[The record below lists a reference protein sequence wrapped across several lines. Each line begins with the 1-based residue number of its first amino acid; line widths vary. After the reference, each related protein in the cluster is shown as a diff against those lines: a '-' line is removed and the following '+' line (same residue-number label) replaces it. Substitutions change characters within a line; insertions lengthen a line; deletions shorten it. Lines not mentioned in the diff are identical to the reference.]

1 MNGRILGL
9 GLSVLAIMSGTIGA
23 QGQDSL
29 EVKADSLYHT
39 YNFSRAKSIY
49 RNLIPMENSPEVK
62 KRLELKAIACD
73 NGENLLQFVEEPK
86 VVARQSL
93 SRKDFFLYY
102 PDADKSGSF
111 IQAPRNMPGMGDT
124 IYFPSSASTLYFS
137 AKDAKGKWSIH
148 VTKKGAD
155 DIWSAPEVLGSNI
168 TSSGNDIF
176 PFVSPDG
183 KKLYFSSDGHYGAGG
198 YDLYVSEWSE
208 SANDWGVAQNMGF
221 PYSSPSD
228 DLFFY
233 MTPDGKFAVF
243 SSTRNWDSPTR
254 RTRSA
259 DRVTSYVI
267 EYEENPLKHPATPQ
281 EACSI
286 ARLRLA
292 TTQDERADAEKETV
306 NKELIGLQKDSELI
320 KVDSTLLSETK
331 KYKRISLQYR
341 GLQRKNKQL
350 QKEIERTRSAY
361 AEFQNIPDMRD
372 TLAAIAASIEKQEA
386 EIFSVGEQIQ
396 SVSKEML
403 AAEEAFI
410 SKGVMIPDFTNAA
423 ISENNTS
430 AAPLTDK
437 ENKTDLSEFLTHK
450 ADVQKGD
457 FMKVEEPVRIVDL
470 SFRVEKNSELVDV
483 ADLPDGL
490 VYQIRILSLTKQIG
504 STAAL
509 KGFMPV
515 FERVASGKHQYYVGA
530 FDKYSNA
537 QKALATVRKK
547 FANALVVAYNNGKA
561 TTITLARKAEA
572 AAAAKKAADKKAGI
586 TYNLVITG
594 YSTLPENIMNI
605 LKKSGK
611 DIAKNIVSGEIRYV
625 AGPFT
630 DRDEAEDLADEISL
644 VSDKTVSVEPAGNDG
659 GRQN

>member
-9 GLSVLAIMSGTIGA
+9 GLSVLAIMSGTIRA

-39 YNFSRAKSIY
+39 YNFSRARSIY
-49 RNLIPMENSPEVK
+49 RNLLPMENSPEVK

-73 NGENLLQFVEEPK
+73 NGEALLQFVEEPK

-102 PDADKSGSF
+102 PDIAKGGSF
-111 IQAPRNMPGMGDT
+111 IQAPHNMSDNRDT
-124 IYFPSSASTLYFS
+124 IYLPSAVNTLYFS
-137 AKDAKGKWSIH
+137 AKDANGKWSIH

-155 DIWSAPEVLGSNI
+155 DIWSTPEVLGSNI

-183 KKLYFSSDGHYGAGG
+183 KKLYFSSNGHYGAGG
-198 YDLYVSEWSE
+198 YDLYVSEWDE
-208 SANDWGVAQNMGF
+208 AANNWGVAQNMGF

-254 RTRSA
+254 RTRA
-259 DRVTSYVI
+259 TDRVTSYVV
-267 EYEENPLKHPATPQ
+267 EYEQNPIKHPATPQ
-281 EACSI
+281 EAYSI
-286 ARLRLA
+286 SRLRLA
-292 TTQDERADAEKETV
+292 TTQDERANAEKETV
-306 NKELIGLQKDSELI
+306 NKELDGLQENSEII
-320 KVDSTLLSETK
+320 KIDTALLSETV

-341 GLQRKNKQL
+341 DLQRKNKQL
-350 QKEIERTRSAY
+350 LKEIERTRSAY
-361 AEFQNIPDMRD
+361 AKFQTIPDMRD
-372 TLAAIAASIEKQEA
+372 TLAALAASIERQET

-396 SVSKEML
+396 SVSKKML
-403 AAEEAFI
+403 AAEEAFM
-410 SKGVMIPDFTNAA
+410 SKGVMIPDFTK
-423 ISENNTS
+423 S
-430 AAPLTDK
+430 AS
-437 ENKTDLSEFLTHK
+437 ENKTETARDTEEEKTDISELLTHK
-450 ADVQKGD
+450 AGIENGD
-457 FMKVEEPVRIVDL
+457 FLKVAKPKKIIDL
-470 SFRVEKNSELVDV
+470 SFRVEKNSELIGTDE
-483 ADLPDGL
+483 LPDGI
-490 VYQIRILSLTKQIG
+490 VYQIRILSLTKPVS

-509 KGFMPV
+509 KGLMPV
-515 FERVASGKHQYYVGA
+515 FERASSGRHQYFAGA
-530 FDKYSNA
+530 FEKYSHA
-537 QKALATVRKK
+537 QKALATVKKK
-547 FANALVVAYNNGKA
+547 FGNAIIVAYNNGKA

-572 AAAAKKAADKKAGI
+572 ASAAKKEADKKAGI
-586 TYNLVITG
+586 AYNLIIAG
-594 YSTLPENIMNI
+594 YSSLPENIMSI

-611 DIAKNIVSGEIRYV
+611 DIAKNIVSGETRYV

-644 VSDKTVSVEPAGNDG
+644 ISDKTVSVEAVGGDGNKP
-659 GRQN
+659 